1 MKISEEMKEII
12 KNSYKFTIRPWT
24 SVTGLSYIGYG
35 HTIKDTE
42 NFTYFPKKKCIEL
55 FDKDMKYVNR
65 VANMLLGSQ
74 EIPQNHFDVFCSLI
88 YEIGYQKVKGSSF
101 FLLYKKGLIVESS
114 VRIMVWSKYRG
125 TYSSAMEYR
134 RKIDFKIFTTNNYVS

>member
-1 MKISEEMKEII
+1 MKISEEMIKTIKET
-12 KNSYKFTIRPWT
+12 YKYTRKRWT
-24 SVTGLSYIGYG
+24 AVNGLSYIGYG

-42 NFTYFPKKKCIEL
+42 KFETLTKKQCVEL
-55 FDKDMKYVNR
+55 FEKDIKYVNR
-65 VANMLLGSQ
+65 VANLLLESK

-101 FLLYKKGLIVESS
+101 YLLYKKGLIVESS

-125 TYSSAMEYR
+125 IHSSAMEYR
-134 RKIDFKIFTTNNYVS
+134 RKIDFKIYTTNIYET